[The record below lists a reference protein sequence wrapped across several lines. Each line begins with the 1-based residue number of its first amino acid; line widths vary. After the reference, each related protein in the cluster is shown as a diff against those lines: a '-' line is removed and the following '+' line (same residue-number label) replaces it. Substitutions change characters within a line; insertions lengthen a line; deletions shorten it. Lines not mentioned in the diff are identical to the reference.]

1 MHKQEEESYSGSMV
15 IKFEAFYLIW
25 IKFARILKNERLHY
39 HTKNVLFLG
48 GYNLQGHILETKKM
62 RKHVIF
68 FI

>member
-39 HTKNVLFLG
+39 H
-48 GYNLQGHILETKKM
+48 KKM
-62 RKHVIF
+62 YYFWVVTTFKDTFWRLKKCENM
-68 FI
+68 

>member
-39 HTKNVLFLG
+39 H
-48 GYNLQGHILETKKM
+48 KKM
-62 RKHVIF
+62 YYFWVVTTYKDTF
-68 FI
+68 

>member
-39 HTKNVLFLG
+39 HKKCIIFG
-48 GYNLQGHILETKKM
+48 WLQLSRTHF
-62 RKHVIF
+62 RD
-68 FI
+68 